1 MHAITEG
8 SAARI
13 GDSRVRSTQ
22 MAEEDKWI
30 VSSRNSA
37 SGLLVRPNLLL
48 IIARGSSLGL
58 INCPTSSTFMQL
70 NVQGGALHSGG
81 PSAAALLDPPQGR
94 AWFPPSLYGRATESK
109 LPLGARGGAIVGSE
123 YPVMRLLMMRSL
135 EHQRC
140 GCQDRDLERIVRF
153 GIWLRRNEER
163 MKDEAE
169 KRSSAS
175 A

>member
-30 VSSRNSA
+30 VGSRNSA

-94 AWFPPSLYGRATESK
+94 AWIESDV
-109 LPLGARGGAIVGSE
+109 PA
-123 YPVMRLLMMRSL
+123 LLVK
-135 EHQRC
+135 QA
-140 GCQDRDLERIVRF
+140 V
-153 GIWLRRNEER
+153 
-163 MKDEAE
+163 
-169 KRSSAS
+169 
-175 A
+175 

>member
-30 VSSRNSA
+30 VGSRNSA

-48 IIARGSSLGL
+48 I

-94 AWFPPSLYGRATESK
+94 A
-109 LPLGARGGAIVGSE
+109 
-123 YPVMRLLMMRSL
+123 
-135 EHQRC
+135 
-140 GCQDRDLERIVRF
+140 
-153 GIWLRRNEER
+153 
-163 MKDEAE
+163 
-169 KRSSAS
+169 
-175 A
+175 

>member
-1 MHAITEG
+1 MCGGDGAHVTQLCSRGRKPWRQYLFQEEGEGVQQCRPVAWRASSAAGAPGAGGHRRWRATPCTRTARRRRISARASSG
-8 SAARI
+8 SATPA
-13 GDSRVRSTQ
+13 
-22 MAEEDKWI
+22 
-30 VSSRNSA
+30 
-37 SGLLVRPNLLL
+37 
-48 IIARGSSLGL
+48 GS
-58 INCPTSSTFMQL
+58 
-70 NVQGGALHSGG
+70 
-81 PSAAALLDPPQGR
+81 PSIL
-94 AWFPPSLYGRATESK
+94 FPPSLYGRATESK

-123 YPVMRLLMMRSL
+123 YPVMRLLMLRSL

>member
-30 VSSRNSA
+30 VGSRNSA

-81 PSAAALLDPPQGR
+81 ASAAALLDPLR
-94 AWFPPSLYGRATESK
+94 AGPDRAPPCPAAVSCHVGQSDKNVVIAATVV
-109 LPLGARGGAIVGSE
+109 LNI
-123 YPVMRLLMMRSL
+123 
-135 EHQRC
+135 
-140 GCQDRDLERIVRF
+140 
-153 GIWLRRNEER
+153 
-163 MKDEAE
+163 
-169 KRSSAS
+169 
-175 A
+175 

>member
-1 MHAITEG
+1 
-8 SAARI
+8 
-13 GDSRVRSTQ
+13 

-30 VSSRNSA
+30 VGSRNSA

-94 AWFPPSLYGRATESK
+94 ACKQVA
-109 LPLGARGGAIVGSE
+109 V
-123 YPVMRLLMMRSL
+123 
-135 EHQRC
+135 
-140 GCQDRDLERIVRF
+140 
-153 GIWLRRNEER
+153 
-163 MKDEAE
+163 
-169 KRSSAS
+169 
-175 A
+175 

>member
-1 MHAITEG
+1 
-8 SAARI
+8 
-13 GDSRVRSTQ
+13 

-30 VSSRNSA
+30 VGSRNSA

-94 AWFPPSLYGRATESK
+94 AWVHFEK
-109 LPLGARGGAIVGSE
+109 GGQA
-123 YPVMRLLMMRSL
+123 
-135 EHQRC
+135 
-140 GCQDRDLERIVRF
+140 LERS
-153 GIWLRRNEER
+153 
-163 MKDEAE
+163 M
-169 KRSSAS
+169 AS
-175 A
+175 

>member
-30 VSSRNSA
+30 VGSRNSA

-81 PSAAALLDPPQGR
+81 ASAAALLDPPSG
-94 AWFPPSLYGRATESK
+94 PGL
-109 LPLGARGGAIVGSE
+109 
-123 YPVMRLLMMRSL
+123 
-135 EHQRC
+135 C
-140 GCQDRDLERIVRF
+140 
-153 GIWLRRNEER
+153 
-163 MKDEAE
+163 
-169 KRSSAS
+169 
-175 A
+175 

>member
-30 VSSRNSA
+30 VGSRNSA

-81 PSAAALLDPPQGR
+81 AQCGRTARPPQGR
-94 AWFPPSLYGRATESK
+94 AWVDSNFD
-109 LPLGARGGAIVGSE
+109 I
-123 YPVMRLLMMRSL
+123 
-135 EHQRC
+135 Q
-140 GCQDRDLERIVRF
+140 
-153 GIWLRRNEER
+153 
-163 MKDEAE
+163 
-169 KRSSAS
+169 SSAGCCRYRIDFCGLEEP
-175 A
+175 

>member
-30 VSSRNSA
+30 VGSRNSA

-58 INCPTSSTFMQL
+58 INCPISSTFMQL

-94 AWFPPSLYGRATESK
+94 AWAHHGYSDRSRVFVYREPVVKKEHAQIGIITIK
-109 LPLGARGGAIVGSE
+109 TLPGIV
-123 YPVMRLLMMRSL
+123 
-135 EHQRC
+135 
-140 GCQDRDLERIVRF
+140 
-153 GIWLRRNEER
+153 LR
-163 MKDEAE
+163 
-169 KRSSAS
+169 
-175 A
+175 

>member
-30 VSSRNSA
+30 VGSRNSA

-94 AWFPPSLYGRATESK
+94 ACVDVNTSFATNFVTQSNPLPSIQFNYFL
-109 LPLGARGGAIVGSE
+109 
-123 YPVMRLLMMRSL
+123 
-135 EHQRC
+135 
-140 GCQDRDLERIVRF
+140 
-153 GIWLRRNEER
+153 
-163 MKDEAE
+163 
-169 KRSSAS
+169 SSVYT
-175 A
+175 

>member
-1 MHAITEG
+1 MQSLKG
-8 SAARI
+8 PQRI

-30 VSSRNSA
+30 VGSRNSA

-70 NVQGGALHSGG
+70 NVQGEALHSGG

-94 AWFPPSLYGRATESK
+94 ACKQVA
-109 LPLGARGGAIVGSE
+109 V
-123 YPVMRLLMMRSL
+123 
-135 EHQRC
+135 
-140 GCQDRDLERIVRF
+140 
-153 GIWLRRNEER
+153 
-163 MKDEAE
+163 
-169 KRSSAS
+169 
-175 A
+175 

>member
-30 VSSRNSA
+30 VGSRNSA

-58 INCPTSSTFMQL
+58 INCPISSTFMQL

-81 PSAAALLDPPQGR
+81 PVRPHCSTPLR
-94 AWFPPSLYGRATESK
+94 AGPGLITG
-109 LPLGARGGAIVGSE
+109 IVTDHE
-123 YPVMRLLMMRSL
+123 FLFIENQL
-135 EHQRC
+135 
-140 GCQDRDLERIVRF
+140 
-153 GIWLRRNEER
+153 
-163 MKDEAE
+163 
-169 KRSSAS
+169 
-175 A
+175 

>member
-30 VSSRNSA
+30 VGSRNSA

-81 PSAAALLDPPQGR
+81 PSAAALLDPLR
-94 AWFPPSLYGRATESK
+94 AGPGCATQMFGHPNCRLTNLK
-109 LPLGARGGAIVGSE
+109 KIAIKNLNYHLPILI
-123 YPVMRLLMMRSL
+123 
-135 EHQRC
+135 
-140 GCQDRDLERIVRF
+140 F
-153 GIWLRRNEER
+153 FRN
-163 MKDEAE
+163 
-169 KRSSAS
+169 
-175 A
+175 